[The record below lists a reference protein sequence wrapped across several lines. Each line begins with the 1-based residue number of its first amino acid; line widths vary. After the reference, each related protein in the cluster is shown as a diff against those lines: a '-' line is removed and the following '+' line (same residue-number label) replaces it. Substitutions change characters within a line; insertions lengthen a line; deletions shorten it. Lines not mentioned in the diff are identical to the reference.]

1 MKESRFRLNSVYE
14 PFFYADSPRIQ
25 IYFGG
30 SASGKSVFLAQRAVF
45 DLMQGKRNYLV
56 VRNVHRTNRGSTFNE
71 ICKAINEA
79 DVRDYFSINKTD
91 MVITAHTGNQMLF
104 AGLDD
109 VEKIKSIT
117 PAKGVLTDVWIE
129 EATETDGADVKQLNK
144 RLRGKADV
152 PKRVILS
159 FNPILQTHWI
169 YEEYFSNWEE
179 DKWQYQDDDL
189 LILKTIY
196 KHNSFLEPDDIKELE
211 NETDPYFHNVY
222 TLGNWGVLGA
232 VIFKNWKVE
241 DCTEIRKTADKMKNG
256 LDFGF
261 SSDPAALVHT
271 YYDKTR
277 KRIYML
283 DEIYQ
288 TDLTNDMLADEI
300 KQIIDRQYVV
310 CDSAEPKSI
319 KELNNLGV
327 NATGAKKGKDS
338 VNYGIDWLQRQE
350 IIIDPKC
357 QNFKNEIQKY
367 KWKEDKNNNALR
379 VPVDKDNHLLDALRY
394 AYEDEM
400 TESRLIPFDR
410 KVLGI

>member
-1 MKESRFRLNSVYE
+1 MLYE
-14 PFFYADSPRIQ
+14 VI
-25 IYFGG
+25 
-30 SASGKSVFLAQRAVF
+30 
-45 DLMQGKRNYLV
+45 
-56 VRNVHRTNRGSTFNE
+56 TSTFNE

-196 KHNSFLEPDDIKELE
+196 KHNS
-211 NETDPYFHNVY
+211 Y
-222 TLGNWGVLGA
+222 
-232 VIFKNWKVE
+232 
-241 DCTEIRKTADKMKNG
+241 
-256 LDFGF
+256 
-261 SSDPAALVHT
+261 
-271 YYDKTR
+271 
-277 KRIYML
+277 
-283 DEIYQ
+283 
-288 TDLTNDMLADEI
+288 
-300 KQIIDRQYVV
+300 
-310 CDSAEPKSI
+310 
-319 KELNNLGV
+319 
-327 NATGAKKGKDS
+327 
-338 VNYGIDWLQRQE
+338 
-350 IIIDPKC
+350 
-357 QNFKNEIQKY
+357 NF
-367 KWKEDKNNNALR
+367 
-379 VPVDKDNHLLDALRY
+379 V
-394 AYEDEM
+394 
-400 TESRLIPFDR
+400 
-410 KVLGI
+410 